1 MWIIVVQHPFSV
13 QKSTENGASC
23 WTKKLERS
31 RRVIGCESRPNWI
44 RCGSAGSIDLSQG
57 GGRERQAAELASIS
71 SDENPRDRH
80 HLQRLLV
87 HHLLLLHT
95 RRVQKKKKR
104 KENPSP
110 PFPPSLSKKCQPKER
125 IYTSMTGKK
134 KKNIFFFWKNKSKIR
149 QSRSIRPSLLFNP
162 STQQLIFPTSTASSD
177 PMHYAIPVRTH
188 WNLKTITSS
197 IIPSLSLSLSLFLTI
212 S

>member
-80 HLQRLLV
+80 HLQRLLL

-95 RRVQKKKKR
+95 RRVQKKKRKEKKPPVHRFPRHYQRSANQKKEFIHLWRGKR
-104 KENPSP
+104 K
-110 PFPPSLSKKCQPKER
+110 K
-125 IYTSMTGKK
+125 
-134 KKNIFFFWKNKSKIR
+134 IFFFWKNKSKIR

-197 IIPSLSLSLSLFLTI
+197 IIPSLSLSLSF
-212 S
+212 